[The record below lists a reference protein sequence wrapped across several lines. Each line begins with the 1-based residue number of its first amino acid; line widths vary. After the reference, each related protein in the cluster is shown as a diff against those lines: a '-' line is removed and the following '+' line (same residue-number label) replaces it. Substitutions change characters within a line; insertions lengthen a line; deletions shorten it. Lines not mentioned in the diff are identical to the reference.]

1 MARREVTGKRPLATR
16 DLPRRRL
23 GDADEEDQDEGEDEE
38 EDGDEPSRAE
48 GDEPPRRREA
58 SEKPRRRSGGCGVSA
73 DPTAIEP
80 SRHAEPDE
88 DDGSE
93 QPRIRG
99 PPLAFSIK
107 QFCQLHAISRE
118 LFFKARREGWGPK
131 IMKCGSRTLVS
142 VEAAAEWRRQREEV
156 ATAAAAAAA

>member
-1 MARREVTGKRPLATR
+1 MARGEITGKKRAATA
-16 DLPRRRL
+16 DVKRRR
-23 GDADEEDQDEGEDEE
+23 
-38 EDGDEPSRAE
+38 
-48 GDEPPRRREA
+48 PPRADAKANEPTNDDPKKDGSA
-58 SEKPRRRSGGCGVSA
+58 AALCA
-73 DPTAIEP
+73 DPKAIEP
-80 SRHAEPDE
+80 TLHSELKE
-88 DDGSE
+88 DIGTNTS
-93 QPRIRG
+93 PLRG

-156 ATAAAAAAA
+156 ATAAAAAA